1 MCYLRSGLVAE
12 KLSCHCYEVNRGTW
26 TRGKTVKKI
35 EGFDVAAY
43 QERLRLLRE
52 IISGENQADFAR
64 RLGIPTKRWSNYER
78 GYPVPR
84 ETAWALKDRFKVSVE
99 WIWWGWE
106 ANMPPALLA
115 KVKAA
120 QKHEKELTALRR
132 EASEATKK
140 LREAMD
146 RRKKAIG
153 LREPAR

>member
-1 MCYLRSGLVAE
+1 
-12 KLSCHCYEVNRGTW
+12 
-26 TRGKTVKKI
+26 VKRI

-43 QERLRLLRE
+43 QARLRLLRE
-52 IISGENQADFAR
+52 MISGENQADFAR
-64 RLGIPTKRWSNYER
+64 RLGIPVKRWSNYER

-106 ANMPPALLA
+106 ANMPAPLLA
-115 KVKAA
+115 RLKTA
-120 QKHEKELTALRR
+120 QKHEKELSALRR

-153 LREPAR
+153 PREPAR